1 MNVMSSNGTRRLLPV
16 FLAALGV
23 AVLTPA
29 TVLSATDAKKPPP
42 PPKAGETLTLAA
54 STLQVVYGSATTLS
68 GVLSTK
74 AVGESVTVG
83 AQRYGE
89 SKLAP
94 LATVTTTTGGA
105 WTYAAKPMIGTSYQ
119 ARWKNATSPTLAVGV
134 RPLGAFRALTAHRFT
149 TRQLAAHSFAG
160 KIVQLQRRSSL
171 GQWVTL
177 KRIQLNADS
186 ASTFTP
192 MLPMGNSTLRVA
204 LSVNQAG
211 PGYLAGISRTILYH
225 RS

>member
-1 MNVMSSNGTRRLLPV
+1 MEAMSSNGTRRLLPV
-16 FLAALGV
+16 LLAVLGV
-23 AVLTPA
+23 AVLAPA
-29 TVLSATDAKKPPP
+29 AALSATDAKKPPP
-42 PPKAGETLTLAA
+42 PPKGGETLTLAA

-68 GVLSTK
+68 GVVSTK
-74 AVGESVTVG
+74 QVGETVTID

-89 SKLAP
+89 AKLTP
-94 LATVTTTTGGA
+94 LATITTTTGGA
-105 WTYAAKPMIGTSYQ
+105 WSYTAKPTIGTSYQ
-119 ARWKNATSPTLAVGV
+119 ARSKNATSPTLPVGV
-134 RPLGAFRALTAHRFT
+134 RPLSAFRALTAHRFST
-149 TRQLAAHSFAG
+149 KQLAAHSFAG

-177 KRIQLNADS
+177 KRIQLNTDS

-192 MLPMGNSTLRVA
+192 TLPAGNSTLRVA

>member
-1 MNVMSSNGTRRLLPV
+1 MNLMTSNGTRRLLSV
-16 FLAALGV
+16 FLAVLGLAVV
-23 AVLTPA
+23 APA
-29 TVLSATDAKKPPP
+29 AVLSATDGKKPPP
-42 PPKAGETLTLAA
+42 PSKGEALTLAA
-54 STLQVVYGSATTLS
+54 STLQVVYGSITTLT
-68 GVLSTK
+68 GVVSTK
-74 AVGESVTVG
+74 QVGETVTIG

-89 SKLAP
+89 AKLAP

-105 WTYAAKPMIGTSYQ
+105 WSYAAKPTIGTSYQ
-119 ARWKNATSPTLAVGV
+119 ARWKSAMSPTLAVGV
-134 RPLGAFRALTAHRFT
+134 RPLGAFRALTARRFS

-160 KIVQLQRRSSL
+160 KTVQFQRRSSL

-177 KRIQLNADS
+177 KRVQLNADS
-186 ASTFTP
+186 ASTFLP
-192 MLPMGNSTLRVA
+192 ILPMGNSTLRVA